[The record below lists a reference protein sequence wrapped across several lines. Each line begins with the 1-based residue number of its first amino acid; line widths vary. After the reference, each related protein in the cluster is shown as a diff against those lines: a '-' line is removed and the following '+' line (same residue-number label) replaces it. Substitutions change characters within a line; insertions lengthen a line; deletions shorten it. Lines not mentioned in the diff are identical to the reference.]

1 MDRKSR
7 ASRAASLDET
17 NEEVSLWKQIC
28 SSLLKLENVQ
38 KESESIIT
46 SVNKLHSSIDS
57 VDAISSS
64 TSYKLKELYSEGITT
79 SLSESKTITDVIEK
93 LTVLIALRNASE
105 NTSDPRRKK
114 RKTEAD
120 DLKITSGPHAAK
132 KSKLTNGGTIP
143 IGASVAAKQPKQKDK
158 TEEWILAVVIS
169 YNADKNK
176 YHVEDVDQ
184 DETGTRQKYMVPPKN
199 VIPIPSVAEVRQL
212 PEIPAHTDVLAL
224 YPGTTCFYNAIV
236 ITPPSKNKDASTQG
250 CYKVQ
255 FEDDNDETKV
265 VTAIHVLEKMKS
277 K

>member
-1 MDRKSR
+1 M
-7 ASRAASLDET
+7 
-17 NEEVSLWKQIC
+17 
-28 SSLLKLENVQ
+28 
-38 KESESIIT
+38 
-46 SVNKLHSSIDS
+46 SIDS
-57 VDAISSS
+57 TDAISPS

-79 SLSESKTITDVIEK
+79 SQSESKTIIDVIEK
-93 LTVLIALRNASE
+93 LSVLIALRNASE
-105 NTSDPRRKK
+105 SASDPRRKK

-120 DLKITSGPHAAK
+120 DLKIASGPHAAK
-132 KSKLTNGGTIP
+132 KSKLANGGIIP

-169 YNADKNK
+169 YNVDKNK

-199 VIPIPSVAEVRQL
+199 VIPIPAVAEVRQL
-212 PEIPAHTDVLAL
+212 PEIPSHTDVLAL

-236 ITPPSKNKDASTQG
+236 ITPPSKNKDAATQG
-250 CYKVQ
+250 CYRVQ

-265 VTAIHVLEKMKS
+265 VTAIHVLEKVKP